1 MIDSLEKRFSLL
13 ESGVKGTRTYDK
25 IGTIL
30 NVTGLILESEGPE
43 VTIGQVCTIISE
55 RHNLEMEAEV
65 VGFKGNSVLLMAL
78 DSVHSIHPGCKVI
91 SRKTPIPF
99 PQVMLCWEE
108 LSMVWEDR
116 LMEKDPWFRRLGK
129 DFILNLPIL

>member
-55 RHNLEMEAEV
+55 RHNLEMEA
-65 VGFKGNSVLLMAL
+65 G
-78 DSVHSIHPGCKVI
+78 
-91 SRKTPIPF
+91 
-99 PQVMLCWEE
+99 
-108 LSMVWEDR
+108 
-116 LMEKDPWFRRLGK
+116 
-129 DFILNLPIL
+129 